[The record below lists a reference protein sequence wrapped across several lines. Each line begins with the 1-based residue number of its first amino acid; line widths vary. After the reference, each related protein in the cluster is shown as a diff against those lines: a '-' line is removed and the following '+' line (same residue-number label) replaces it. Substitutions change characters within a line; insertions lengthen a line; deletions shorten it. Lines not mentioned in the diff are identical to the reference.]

1 MHTILVLY
9 TEVMPYNVIVY
20 RALVEKGCRVH
31 VVLWDNNKLTP
42 YYPPMEEGI
51 TYYNRSSFWSADHLY
66 TFIKKINPDMVWT
79 SGWIDPVYN
88 EVCGPIRR
96 DLHIPVVASS
106 DTQWQGGRQWWNVLT
121 ARFRHRHWFSHL
133 FVAGEPQVIYARKL
147 GFRPE
152 QILLHNL
159 SANVDLFHKIDVE
172 SREKEYPRHLLCIGR
187 FSKVKGLLYLLEAW
201 RSIPDRKGW
210 TLTLIGNG
218 PECAKLQGFPDVEIK
233 DFMSQEDLVYEFQQ
247 SGAFILPSVFE
258 PWALVIH
265 EAACSGLPIL
275 ASDCCGAVSCFV
287 QDGENGFLFKS
298 GNKHSIARCIERFI
312 SLSESEWVR
321 MGKKSRELSD
331 LITPSIVADTIL
343 KILT

>member
-66 TFIKKINPDMVWT
+66 TFIKKINPDLVWT

-96 DLHIPVVASS
+96 DLQIPVVASS
-106 DTQWQGGRQWWNVLT
+106 DTQWRGGRQWWNVLT
-121 ARFRHRHWFSHL
+121 ARFRHRRWFSHL
-133 FVAGEPQVIYARKL
+133 FVSGEPQVLYARKL
-147 GFRPE
+147 GFRTE
-152 QILLHNL
+152 QILMHNL
-159 SANVDLFHKIDVE
+159 SADIDLFHKVNVAV
-172 SREKEYPRHLLCIGR
+172 RKKEYPRRLLYIGR
-187 FSKVKGLLYLLEAW
+187 FSKMKGLIYLLKAW
-201 RSIPDRKGW
+201 QSIPDRKGW
-210 TLTLIGNG
+210 RLTLIGNG
-218 PECAKLQGFPDVEIK
+218 PESLKLQGFPDVEIK
-233 DFMSQEDLVYEFQQ
+233 EFMSQEDLVHELQQ
-247 SGAFILPSVFE
+247 SGAFVLPSVFE

-275 ASDCCGAVSCFV
+275 ASDRCGAVSCFV
-287 QDGENGFLFKS
+287 KEGENGFLFKP
-298 GNKHSIARCIERFI
+298 GNKVSIRTTIERFI
-312 SLSESEWVR
+312 LLQEYQWLQ
-321 MGKKSRELSD
+321 MGEKSRELSD

-343 KILT
+343 KVLI

>member
-51 TYYNRSSFWSADHLY
+51 TYYNRYSFWSADHLY
-66 TFIKKINPDMVWT
+66 TFIKKINPDLVWT

-96 DLHIPVVASS
+96 DLQIPVVASS
-106 DTQWQGGRQWWNVLT
+106 DTQWRGGRQWWNVLT
-121 ARFRHRHWFSHL
+121 VRFRHRRWFSHL
-133 FVAGEPQVIYARKL
+133 FVAGEPQAIYARKL
-147 GFRPE
+147 GFCPE

-159 SANVDLFHKIDVE
+159 SADVDLFHKIDGE
-172 SREKEYPRHLLCIGR
+172 IREKEYPRRLLYVGR

-218 PECAKLQGFPDVEIK
+218 PECARLQDFPDVEIK
-233 DFMSQEDLVYEFQQ
+233 DFMSQADLVYEFQQ

-287 QDGENGFLFKS
+287 QDGENGFLFKP
-298 GNKHSIARCIERFI
+298 GNKHSIAKSIERFI

-321 MGKKSRELSD
+321 MGKNSRELSF
-331 LITPSIVADTIL
+331 LITPGHVADRIL
-343 KILT
+343 KLLK